1 MQQQDGARR
10 SSTYRRWRRRI
21 DSSSLGGS
29 STWFVSAQ
37 PCAPVAWIG
46 SAQRG
51 RSREQQVLDQRSKDR
66 PPTVRESSREQH
78 GLGSCGQGETRRSR
92 KSREEQNLGTGGGL
106 EEGGGVQSREEQSS
120 CAWEVGKGRGRSC
133 SCVGSGEGKG
143 RGALM
148 G

>member
-1 MQQQDGARR
+1 MEHEGAVL
-10 SSTYRRWRRRI
+10 TGAGGGG
-21 DSSSLGGS
+21 LTHLHLVAATLGS
-29 STWFVSAQ
+29 SQLS
-37 PCAPVAWIG
+37 PAPLPAWIG

-92 KSREEQNLGTGGGL
+92 KSREEQNLRTGGGL
-106 EEGGGVQSREEQSS
+106 EEGGDVQSREEQSS
-120 CAWEVGKGRGRSC
+120 CVWEVGKGRGRSC